1 MKRKL
6 WLTLILG
13 SSVLI
18 SPAAYAIEPISTVA
32 SIVGG
37 SLFCKMIKCETITTN
52 VIIQHHRDERKIN
65 ARLQEMKTNFKWE
78 DSYCRSSPALEQG
91 QKICFKDGSWKVVK

>member
-6 WLTLILG
+6 WLSLTLA
-13 SSVLI
+13 SSI
-18 SPAAYAIEPISTVA
+18 SFCSNPSYALEPVSTVA

-37 SLFCKMIKCETITTN
+37 SIFCKMIQCEKVTTN
-52 VIIQHHRDERKIN
+52 IVQYRDERKIN
-65 ARLQEMKTNFKWE
+65 KRLQEMRDNFKWE

-91 QKICFKDGSWKVVK
+91 QKICWKNGVWKVIK

>member
-13 SSVLI
+13 SSI
-18 SPAAYAIEPISTVA
+18 SFCSSPSYAIEPVTTIA
-32 SIVGG
+32 GIVGG
-37 SLFCKMIKCETITTN
+37 SIFCKMIKCETITTN
-52 VIIQHHRDERKIN
+52 VIHYRDERKIN
-65 ARLQEMKTNFKWE
+65 KRLQEMKTNFKWE

-91 QKICFKDGSWKVVK
+91 QKICWKNGVWKVIK